1 MGNPTMTTAV
11 GQTDRPF
18 HATTGAQELAGTRF
32 KHRHVPAILAHGL
45 RNGFFEVHAE
55 NYMGA
60 GGPPHRTLAAIRENY
75 PLYIHGARM
84 SIGGTGA
91 FLRFA
96 QATRKMHS

>member
-32 KHRHVPAILAHGL
+32 KHRH
-45 RNGFFEVHAE
+45 FEVHAE